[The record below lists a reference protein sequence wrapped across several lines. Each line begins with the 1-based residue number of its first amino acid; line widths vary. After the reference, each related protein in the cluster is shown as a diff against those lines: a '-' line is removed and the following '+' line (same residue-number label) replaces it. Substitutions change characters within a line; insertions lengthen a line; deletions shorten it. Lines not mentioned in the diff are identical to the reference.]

1 VLQDG
6 HFQRLGGTRDLKIN
20 FRLLSAT
27 HVDIARAIEGNQ
39 FRADLYYRLN
49 VVPVTLPPLRDRLS
63 DIPLLAD
70 CLLKKHAAR
79 MKKQV
84 RAIAPAAMEQLL
96 AHSWPGNVRE
106 LENVVQSALATAT
119 DDVIGGFSLVVLN
132 PSPSRAPTPSAA
144 PALTIP
150 IGTTLASAEGQLICE
165 TLKECGGDKQ
175 KAAQI
180 LGVSERTLYRH
191 VPRPSQ

>member
-6 HFQRLGGTRDLKIN
+6 HFQRLGGTRDLEIN

-27 HVDIARAIEGNQ
+27 HVDIARAMEENK
-39 FRADLYYRLN
+39 FRVDLYYRLN
-49 VVPVTLPPLRDRLS
+49 VVTLTLPPLRDRLS

-70 CLLKKHAAR
+70 CLLKKHAAQ

-84 RAIAPAAMEQLL
+84 RTIAPAAMEQLL

-106 LENVVQSALATAT
+106 LENVIQSALATAT
-119 DDVIGGFSLVVLN
+119 DDVIRSFSLVALY
-132 PSPSRAPTPSAA
+132 PSHVPGLSSAR
-144 PALTIP
+144 ALTIP
-150 IGTTLASAEGQLICE
+150 IGTTLANAEEQLICE

-175 KAAQI
+175 QAAQM

-191 VPRPSQ
+191 VPRPGQ

>member
-1 VLQDG
+1 MI
-6 HFQRLGGTRDLKIN
+6 FA
-20 FRLLSAT
+20 SAT
-27 HVDIARAIEGNQ
+27 HVDLPSAIEENK

-49 VVPVTLPPLRDRLS
+49 VVRITLPVLRDRRG

-79 MKKQV
+79 MQKPV

-106 LENVVQSALATAT
+106 LENVIQSALATAT
-119 DDVIGGFSLVVLN
+119 DDTLRSFSLLALN
-132 PSPSRAPTPSAA
+132 PNSAHPVLA
-144 PALTIP
+144 AHALAIP
-150 IGTTLASAEGQLICE
+150 IGTSLAAAEDHLISE
-165 TLKECGGDKQ
+165 TLKACGGDKQ
-175 KAAQI
+175 KAAQM

-191 VPRPSQ
+191 VLQPGQTPA